1 MHLGMK
7 CFPVEFSFLQL
18 PIYVDSV
25 GWHIS
30 LPHNAVEHL
39 LITSVFSVLRK
50 GYPYKNSK
58 FNDQE
63 KQ

>member
-1 MHLGMK
+1 MHLTMK
-7 CFPVEFSFLQL
+7 SFPVEFSFLQL

-30 LPHNAVEHL
+30 LPHNAVENL

-50 GYPYKNSK
+50 GYP
-58 FNDQE
+58 
-63 KQ
+63 